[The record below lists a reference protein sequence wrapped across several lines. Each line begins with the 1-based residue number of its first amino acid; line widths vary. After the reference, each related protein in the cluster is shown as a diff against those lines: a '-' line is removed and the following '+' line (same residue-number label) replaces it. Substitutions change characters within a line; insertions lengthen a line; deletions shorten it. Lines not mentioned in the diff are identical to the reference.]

1 MGAPYLGRE
10 SMLSE
15 ADIWRGVLAMV
26 KRYGADA
33 MLEAAARAAQLL
45 EDGDLVAAANWHRIL
60 SAIEQLQ
67 AKAPAEGEKVH

>member
-1 MGAPYLGRE
+1 
-10 SMLSE
+10 
-15 ADIWRGVLAMV
+15 MV